1 MTIEML
7 ETKNPMKRMS
17 AAKFESQCL
26 ALIDQIAKTGKP
38 ILITKRGRPLVR
50 IEPVQR
56 DDEIFGYMAGKVKIL
71 GDIVGPIIPLARL
84 EYGRVYRRSR
94 IPKANPG
101 SPDAQGLNAKC

>member
-71 GDIVGPIIPLARL
+71 GDIVGPIIPLADWNMAGSTEDR
-84 EYGRVYRRSR
+84 GSR
-94 IPKANPG
+94 KQIPDPRTPKG
-101 SPDAQGLNAKC
+101 